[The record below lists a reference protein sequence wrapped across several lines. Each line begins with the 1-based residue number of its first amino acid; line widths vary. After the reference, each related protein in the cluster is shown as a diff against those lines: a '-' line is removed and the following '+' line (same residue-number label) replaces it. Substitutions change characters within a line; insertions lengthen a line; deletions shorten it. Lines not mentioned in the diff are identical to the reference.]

1 MSVQRIDNP
10 RGHTHGWQ
18 ARAHLAPGQRLT
30 AFFSDSVHGGT
41 AQALKRAEKA
51 EAKLWIRVRELKRM
65 CKA

>member
-1 MSVQRIDNP
+1 
-10 RGHTHGWQ
+10 
-18 ARAHLAPGQRLT
+18 LAPGQRLT